1 MKSFFTKLGKML
13 LCGVAVAVVGC
24 TDYDTDIQNV
34 NERVDAVEADLEQAL
49 ADLGSKVQANA
60 AAISALEATLNS
72 KIAEEVKNLNA
83 AIDKKADKATVD
95 QQFEA
100 LNATLADAKT
110 ALETAIK
117 TNADAI
123 EGAVARITALETAGK
138 ALQEAVAK
146 NAGDIAALQTDLK
159 AQVEALYA
167 YIDTAVEEIYTAI
180 EVVQEFASAIN
191 TLLQEEVA
199 RLDIEDAAIWEKIET
214 IEEVCTNL
222 ANLIA
227 LEAEERKAA
236 DDLIYQEIATLTAS
250 ISSVYTTLDEKIDT
264 EVAELNNKINTEVAE
279 LNKTIAELTQT
290 VATVYTYVTELEAAL
305 NAHVAAFNAYKET
318 NDARVAEAEAAIE
331 ALQDEI
337 DLVNKAIETVNQTI
351 SAVLASHAD
360 DIAALRTELQA
371 AVEGLNANIET
382 TQEVLT
388 SVINIINGLSADVEA
403 LLGRIQS
410 LVYVPEYS
418 DGKADI
424 LYGTINTTAGSSASA
439 ISDLMIVSHA
449 STLKYKVN
457 ADNAAEV
464 ASAIAAAKNALS
476 YEVKTVKT
484 RAQEELV
491 PALEIVNVT
500 AENGYILVDVYA
512 KNFAKEFFLGKK
524 NMYSAALKLSDG
536 NNNATTE
543 FTNLTAVKVN
553 ELTPVVEPTK
563 ELHEIPYDKVDTTVV
578 ILKGNKV
585 VFYNENGVAL
595 TDAQVAKYDLAIE
608 RSLKAV
614 QGNKT
619 RIYDT
624 NVEGSVYAESNDE
637 GVRRIYDVT
646 FNTEINDFV
655 VRMGDKFTRKDN
667 GRVFPFFVVYTINGY
682 EISASSDIE
691 LTPKQVS
698 FNVPAIVV
706 DWTVALAD
714 ELRVN
719 GELYAKDLVRR
730 TPEYVVPENFE
741 GYTLKQ
747 IFNTNNEGDRRYVS
761 FNGVEVKQSVTNI
774 TATMDEP
781 NTSLAKLKGTYVF
794 PEYNA
799 ENEYNVYVLTLVK
812 KLEDLH
818 ATITFTF
825 KLGKKA
831 APVVIDMPATK
842 LRMIG
847 EYPYYFGEADFAG
860 EAYKKFLEFAGYAK
874 EADAKAAFE
883 AAFAEAAAVADEKP
897 NYVTV
902 NGEAGS
908 YNNIDYLNGYVRFY
922 NINKLAEGTQNF
934 VSAINKFWFGVPF
947 TFKTPATLDVPTNLL
962 VYSMGDY
969 VVDVENVK
977 TVYVDAKIVD
987 GVYTVNKSDLAKY
1000 FAVSKDADNYN
1011 NLDVTFEVKTIDAPK
1026 PATSTVEVSVDP
1038 NPEVAN
1044 LVLAKDKAVITDWT
1058 NNGQFKAN
1066 RIEVEAILTVNDAF
1080 ELDRKPVVLVVKDPL
1095 QFAAAT
1101 PVKEPR
1107 YTGEPAV
1114 AYPFQGISVK
1124 SILEGELVDSA
1135 AESIVNLFKS
1145 DVNKTYGLTLTHK
1158 LARVY
1163 YVVGEEKVA
1172 YESSKYHYDE
1182 TTGVVTLYADDAI
1195 LNTSIFAEIEY
1206 SIAHRLN
1213 EKSADDCT
1221 KTVTVEFYPSKK

>member
-1 MKSFFTKLGKML
+1 MKKFFSAFL
-13 LCGVAVAVVGC
+13 LMAAMAFSVSTFVACNDVVGEIEDVKAQ
-24 TDYDTDIQNV
+24 TTQNAA
-34 NERVDAVEADLEQAL
+34 NIEQLQADLKAAKDEAAAAAAAALQAAKDAQKAGDDAMAYAKAAEASAQKALEEAIAEADAALQAHIDDFNTKY
-49 ADLGSKVQANA
+49 DLIN
-60 AAISALEATLNS
+60 ETLGQ
-72 KIAEEVKNLNA
+72 
-83 AIDKKADKATVD
+83 KADKTELTKAIADLKAELQTEISSVRTSVEELDKKIDDEVSKLNTKIDDNKKAFDKEIADLKAADVAINTELTKLNTYIETVKTD
-95 QQFEA
+95 LKKEISDSTKA
-100 LNATLADAKT
+100 LRDAVAKAVEEMNKIKAELVAEDARLAGLINTNAA
-110 ALETAIK
+110 EIK
-117 TNADAI
+117 KNADAI
-123 EGAVARITALETAGK
+123 AQNATSIADLRTDVNGLLED
-138 ALQEAVAK
+138 VNDAK
-146 NAGDIAALQTDLK
+146 ELLAAHAEDLK
-159 AQVEALYA
+159 NLENEISNLKTQFDAL
-167 YIDTAVEEIYTAI
+167 TGRV
-180 EVVQEFASAIN
+180 
-191 TLLQEEVA
+191 
-199 RLDIEDAAIWEKIET
+199 DA
-214 IEEVCTNL
+214 L
-222 ANLIA
+222 
-227 LEAEERKAA
+227 
-236 DDLIYQEIATLTAS
+236 
-250 ISSVYTTLDEKIDT
+250 
-264 EVAELNNKINTEVAE
+264 
-279 LNKTIAELTQT
+279 
-290 VATVYTYVTELEAAL
+290 
-305 NAHVAAFNAYKET
+305 F
-318 NDARVAEAEAAIE
+318 ARV
-331 ALQDEI
+331 
-337 DLVNKAIETVNQTI
+337 
-351 SAVLASHAD
+351 
-360 DIAALRTELQA
+360 
-371 AVEGLNANIET
+371 
-382 TQEVLT
+382 
-388 SVINIINGLSADVEA
+388 
-403 LLGRIQS
+403 QS
-410 LVYVPEYS
+410 IVYVPEYS

-424 LYGTINTTAGSSASA
+424 LYGTINTTAGESASA

-457 ADNAAEV
+457 AENAAEV

-476 YEVKTVKT
+476 FEVKTVKT
-484 RAQEELV
+484 RAEQDVE
-491 PALEIVNVT
+491 PKLEIVNVT

-536 NNNATTE
+536 NNNATSE
-543 FTNLTAVKVN
+543 FSNLTAVKVN
-553 ELTPVVEPTK
+553 ELTAVVEPAS
-563 ELHEIPYDKVDTTVV
+563 EYHEIPYDKVDTTVV

-595 TDAQVAKYDLAIE
+595 TDEQVAKYDLAIE

-614 QGNKT
+614 QGNVTKT
-619 RIYDT
+619 YNT

-667 GRVFPFFVVYTINGY
+667 GRVFPFYAVYTINGY
-682 EISASSDIE
+682 EISASSNIE
-691 LTPKQVS
+691 LTAKQVS

-706 DWTVALAD
+706 DWTVAVAD

-774 TATMDEP
+774 TATMEDN
-781 NTSLAKLKGTYVF
+781 NTSIAKLKGTYVF

-799 ENEYNVYVLTLVK
+799 ENEYNEYVLTLVK

-842 LRMIG
+842 LGMIG

-874 EADAKAAFE
+874 EADAKAVFE

-987 GVYTVNKSDLAKY
+987 DVYTVNKSDLAKY

-1101 PVKEPR
+1101 PVKVPR

-1124 SILEGELVDSA
+1124 SILEGELVDSTA
-1135 AESIVNLFKS
+1135 KSLESLFKS
-1145 DVNKTYGLTLTHK
+1145 DVNKTYGLTLDHK

-1163 YVVGEEKVA
+1163 YVVGEEKIA

-1221 KTVTVEFYPSKK
+1221 KTVTVEFYPQSK

>member
-60 AAISALEATLNS
+60 AAITALEATLNS

-100 LNATLADAKT
+100 LNATLAEAKT
-110 ALETAIK
+110 ALEAAIK

-146 NAGDIAALQTDLK
+146 NAEDIAALQTDLK

-180 EVVQEFASAIN
+180 QVVQEFASAIN

-199 RLDIEDAAIWEKIET
+199 RLDIEDAAIWEEIET

-250 ISSVYTTLDEKIDT
+250 ISSVYTTLEEKIDT
-264 EVAELNNKINTEVAE
+264 EVADLNEKIDTEVAE

-331 ALQDEI
+331 ALQGEI

-351 SAVLASHAD
+351 SAVINTHND
-360 DIAALRTELQA
+360 DIAALRAELQD
-371 AVEGLNANIET
+371 AVEGLNANIES
-382 TQEVLT
+382 TQEMLT

-424 LYGTINTTAGSSASA
+424 LYGTLDTDVNVTTAAA
-439 ISDLMIVSHA
+439 TDLMVVPHL

-484 RAQEELV
+484 RGQEELV

-500 AENGYILVDVYA
+500 AEDGYILVDVFA
-512 KNFAKEFFLGKK
+512 KNFAREFFMNKK

-553 ELTPVVEPTK
+553 DLTTVVEPGS
-563 ELHEIPYDKVDTTVV
+563 ELHEIPYDKADTTVV
-578 ILKGNKV
+578 ILKGNKL

-595 TDAQVAKYDLAIE
+595 TDAQVAKYDLEVKRFLTGPSNIVRQE
-608 RSLKAV
+608 VSGFQSV
-614 QGNKT
+614 FEGNK
-619 RIYDT
+619 RVFKAGYNADLK
-624 NVEGSVYAESNDE
+624 
-637 GVRRIYDVT
+637 
-646 FNTEINDFV
+646 DFV
-655 VRMGDKFTRKDN
+655 FVLGEELTKDYCGKEYN
-667 GRVFPFFVVYTINGY
+667 FNVNYTVNGY
-682 EISASSDIE
+682 TVKGASTIE
-691 LTPKQVS
+691 LTAKQVS

-706 DWTVALAD
+706 DWTVAVAD
-714 ELRVN
+714 ELRE
-719 GELYAKDLVRR
+719 GADLYVKNLVRR
-730 TPEYVVPENFE
+730 TPEYVVPENFD

-747 IFNTNNEGDRRYVS
+747 IFNTNNDGDRRYVS
-761 FNGVEVKQSVTNI
+761 LNGVELAQAVTTI

-781 NTSLAKLKGTYVF
+781 NTSLVKLKGVYTF

-799 ENEYNVYVLTLVK
+799 ENEYNVYVLKYVK
-812 KLEDLH
+812 KLKDIH
-818 ATITFTF
+818 ATITFTV
-825 KLGKKA
+825 KLGKKH

-842 LRMIG
+842 LGMIG
-847 EYPYYFGEADFAG
+847 EYPYYIGEADFAG

-874 EADAKAAFE
+874 EADAKAAFQ

-908 YNNIDYLNGYVRFY
+908 YNNVDYINGYVRFY

-947 TFKTPATLDVPTNLL
+947 TFNTPATLDVPTNLL

-977 TVYVDAKIVD
+977 TVYVDAKIVN

-1011 NLDVTFEVKTIDAPK
+1011 NLDVRFEVKTIDAPK

-1107 YTGEPAV
+1107 YTGEAAV

-1158 LARVY
+1158 LIRVY

-1213 EKSADDCT
+1213 EKPAADCT